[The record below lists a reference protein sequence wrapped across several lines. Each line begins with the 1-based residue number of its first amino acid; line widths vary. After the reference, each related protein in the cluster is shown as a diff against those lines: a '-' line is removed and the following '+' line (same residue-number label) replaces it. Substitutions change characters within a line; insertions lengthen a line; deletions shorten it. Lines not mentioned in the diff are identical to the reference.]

1 MCAERHVDSLHRVS
15 GPRDLQRRQHDDA
28 AAPALRDLSRSS
40 ERRIRRVHAREQSS
54 GGAAD
59 DFAGDT
65 AAAGVGRARDVS
77 SGVHQPLRK
86 YRSVLAE
93 FLRFHVDDFVA
104 APTSGRDGRDGL
116 RRAQGQAPNSHQL
129 DPDDLLLAA
138 RGAPYPDCRAPGAQ
152 GCRDPVVRKRDPN
165 EKQRKPEA
173 LGNVLGAFLK
183 ESKLEERVE
192 AAQVVPEWESL
203 VGKQI
208 ATVTKP
214 ISVTQDGT
222 LFVSVKTNGWMT
234 ELSLMEPQLLRALN
248 SKEGRTRIKKIR
260 LQLMR

>member
-1 MCAERHVDSLHRVS
+1 
-15 GPRDLQRRQHDDA
+15 
-28 AAPALRDLSRSS
+28 
-40 ERRIRRVHAREQSS
+40 
-54 GGAAD
+54 
-59 DFAGDT
+59 
-65 AAAGVGRARDVS
+65 
-77 SGVHQPLRK
+77 
-86 YRSVLAE
+86 
-93 FLRFHVDDFVA
+93 
-104 APTSGRDGRDGL
+104 
-116 RRAQGQAPNSHQL
+116 
-129 DPDDLLLAA
+129 
-138 RGAPYPDCRAPGAQ
+138 
-152 GCRDPVVRKRDPN
+152 VRKRDP
-165 EKQRKPEA
+165 EERKRKPEA

-183 ESKLEERVE
+183 QSKLEERVE

-248 SKEGRTRIKKIR
+248 AKAGRTRIKKIR